1 MPASGPHPR
10 SHGHRRVDRNI
21 DAPERAT
28 HPTRIVAT
36 RVQKGSAMDV
46 IDRAEQEPEPM
57 SVARCRELLGDDAD
71 MMSDEEIL
79 AVARHAE
86 TLAHVLIA
94 VALQDVR
101 VH

>member
-1 MPASGPHPR
+1 
-10 SHGHRRVDRNI
+10 
-21 DAPERAT
+21 
-28 HPTRIVAT
+28 
-36 RVQKGSAMDV
+36 MDV
-46 IDRAEQEPEPM
+46 IDRAEQEAEPI

-86 TLAHVLIA
+86 TVAHVLIA
-94 VALQDVR
+94 VALQDAR

>member
-10 SHGHRRVDRNI
+10 SHGHRRVDRYI

-28 HPTRIVAT
+28 HSTRIVAT
-36 RVQKGSAMDV
+36 RVQGERYGRYRSCGT
-46 IDRAEQEPEPM
+46 RAGTDLCHALPG
-57 SVARCRELLGDDAD
+57 LLGDDAD
-71 MMSDEEIL
+71 MMSDEEVL

-86 TLAHVLIA
+86 TLAHILIA
-94 VALQDVR
+94 VGLQDVR

>member
-1 MPASGPHPR
+1 
-10 SHGHRRVDRNI
+10 
-21 DAPERAT
+21 
-28 HPTRIVAT
+28 
-36 RVQKGSAMDV
+36 MDV
-46 IDRAEQEPEPM
+46 IDRAEQEPEPI
-57 SVARCRELLGDDAD
+57 SVARCRELLGDDAN

>member
-1 MPASGPHPR
+1 
-10 SHGHRRVDRNI
+10 
-21 DAPERAT
+21 
-28 HPTRIVAT
+28 
-36 RVQKGSAMDV
+36 MDV
-46 IDRAEQEPEPM
+46 PDRAKQESEPI
-57 SVARCRELLGDDAD
+57 SVVRFRELLGDDAD

-86 TLAHVLIA
+86 TLAHILIA